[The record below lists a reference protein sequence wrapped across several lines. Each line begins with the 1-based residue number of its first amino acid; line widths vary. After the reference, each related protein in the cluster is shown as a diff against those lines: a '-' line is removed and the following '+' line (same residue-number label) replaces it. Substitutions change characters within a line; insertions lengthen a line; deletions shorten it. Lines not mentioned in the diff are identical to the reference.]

1 MEGSTNRCTKV
12 QWRKGSCKDHFWKRS
27 KFFVKSRIM
36 ASSCHNLNIQ
46 IGLQRNRLG
55 GEEVVSKANLQIM
68 DTENKKNDSGWF
80 DQSIYVDSLPATVS
94 HLLALDCHLVLPK
107 NCVCM
112 FARWCPI
119 VQLFNWHLAPIN
131 SRFSFTNWEETQTY
145 LPEFTTYLII
155 VPFLY
160 RKRCD
165 NYSRYN
171 TTILASGPIWTISP
185 CWRALINIVE

>member
-12 QWRKGSCKDHFWKRS
+12 QWRKGSCRVHFWKRS

-55 GEEVVSKANLQIM
+55 GEEVVSKANLQIVNT
-68 DTENKKNDSGWF
+68 DWKTIQAYLINR
-80 DQSIYVDSLPATVS
+80 YVDPLPATLS
-94 HLLALDCHLVLPK
+94 LLLGLDCHLVLPKK

-155 VPFLY
+155 VPLLY
-160 RKRCD
+160 RKGCD
-165 NYSRYN
+165 YSC
-171 TTILASGPIWTISP
+171 PIMGQ
-185 CWRALINIVE
+185 L

>member
-12 QWRKGSCKDHFWKRS
+12 QWRKGSCRVHFWKRS

-46 IGLQRNRLG
+46 IGLQRNSLGWGGGGQQGKSPNREYRL
-55 GEEVVSKANLQIM
+55 
-68 DTENKKNDSGWF
+68 ENNSGLF

-112 FARWCPI
+112 FARWCPT
-119 VQLFNWHLAPIN
+119 VQLFNWHLTPIN